1 MSENGPLPMDS
12 AVPANPRIL
21 LVDDNVTLR
30 SAMRGLLTSLGYQVD
45 VASNGQEA
53 VEAATDREYGVVMLD
68 IQMPEM
74 DGFEAARSIRS
85 DGRGRDR
92 TWIVGLS
99 AEGDEGVSL
108 EAAGMDAYLTKPLR
122 IAELIDIL
130 GKLRRSRRRDS
141 RED

>member
-1 MSENGPLPMDS
+1 MSENGPLPLDFVGR
-12 AVPANPRIL
+12 AQPRIL
-21 LVDDNVTLR
+21 LADDNVMLR
-30 SAMRGLLTSLGYQVD
+30 SAMKGLLTNLGYTVD

-53 VEAATDREYGVVMLD
+53 VDAAAQREYGVVMLD

-74 DGFEAARSIRS
+74 DGFQAARLIRS
-85 DGRGRDR
+85 DGRGQNR

-99 AEGDEGVSL
+99 AEGNDGVSL

-130 GKLRRSRRRDS
+130 GKFRLGRGRDLL
-141 RED
+141 EG

>member
-1 MSENGPLPMDS
+1 MDS
-12 AVPANPRIL
+12 AGPANPRIL

-30 SAMRGLLTSLGYQVD
+30 SAMRGLLTSLGYLVD

-108 EAAGMDAYLTKPLR
+108 EAAGMDAYLMKPLR
-122 IAELIDIL
+122 ISELIDIL
-130 GKLRRSRRRDS
+130 GKFRLSRRRGS